1 VETDGQIQI
10 CVRAY
15 IRNVREEKRCELQHY
30 AQQATL
36 EDVITLTSQ
45 GQRHPHQ
52 RRLKQEVLVTV
63 KDNLL
68 KRCQAL
74 HDSVSFDAILSIVY
88 ACSVPGFGALAH
100 YDTALR
106 IGAWRSLLPDKVY
119 MHAGTRIGARNLGLD
134 VSRGYLVLEEIPVQ
148 LRQLEP
154 YEIEDALCLYKGD
167 LARRAP
173 VLQERSC
180 LRKKRRGATCSSTP
194 RITPRPSVH
203 GAPRPQSC

>member
-1 VETDGQIQI
+1 MVETDGQIQI

-15 IRNVREEKRCELQHY
+15 IRTVREEKRCELQHY

-36 EDVITLTSQ
+36 EDAIALTLQ

-52 RRLKQEVLVTV
+52 RRLNQQVLVTV
-63 KDNLL
+63 RDNLL
-68 KRCQAL
+68 QELQAL
-74 HDSVSFDAILSIVY
+74 RDSVSFDAILAIVH
-88 ACSVPGFGALAH
+88 ACSVPGFGELAR

-134 VSRGYLVLEEIPVQ
+134 VSRGYLVLDEIPVQ

-167 LARRAP
+167 LVRRAP
-173 VLQERSC
+173 VLQGRSC

-194 RITPRPSVH
+194 RITPHTSVH
-203 GAPRPQSC
+203 GALRP